1 METPLD
7 RPWWLL
13 PPGRVHAF
21 WWVGVG
27 ALLLVVDYVLG
38 PEAEMPV
45 GYVIPVAL
53 AAWYSG
59 RGPALALAGV
69 VPLFRLGL
77 IVSGA
82 GDYDSLPTAV
92 AITLFRGLMIAV
104 MALWFARLARHER
117 QVEGYVLKLEGLLPI
132 CSFCK
137 SIRNEGGRWER
148 LEGYISAR
156 SGADFSHGL
165 CPDCVRTHYS

>member
-13 PPGRVHAF
+13 PPGHVHPF

-27 ALLLVVDYVLG
+27 ALLLVIDYVLG

-59 RGPALALAGV
+59 RGPALALAGA
-69 VPLFRLGL
+69 VPLFRLVL
-77 IVSGA
+77 IMSGA
-82 GDYDSLPTAV
+82 AVYDDALV
-92 AITLFRGLMIAV
+92 AIGITLFRGLVIAL

-148 LEGYISAR
+148 LEEYISAR

-165 CPDCVRTHYS
+165 CPDCVETHYP